1 MNHPDLLFF
10 HRIITISRY
19 NKSFKLLLPIKALSF
34 PFITTMRMYGDL
46 VNGLCYAA
54 ILPVYMGMLWASD
67 PVPGSRNIVIAFAI
81 TTSCCWFSYLKH
93 NAIASAL
100 AYLGM
105 SAGIVGMNLYRWPF
119 KDEVVVVPQFLW
131 SLLIISGN
139 VQLSFAYKAGMAC
152 VAFMTALMVAIYSP
166 LLQVTDVLPL
176 LLGASSV
183 HILFHYFYSCQP
195 EPRILRAHAASLI
208 LAGTFAVH
216 TSSEI
221 VTMMTSPGYATQGG
235 YSILK
240 AGFFASVGL
249 VAAGAF
255 HREIDMNEA
264 LEILVR
270 ERAKKISKQAER
282 LLLVGLAL
290 EASETAIAITDPFQ
304 KVVWSNVALSK
315 LTGMSESEMHTR
327 ILSAVL
333 HSEDV
338 HLCFDDRNSTTV
350 EIMVEQRNIAVEV
363 SPFPDDQDKDA
374 CGTRFLVVLK
384 DITEHRARERA
395 EKTAE
400 RKADVAK
407 AMSQSMETLTHE
419 LRTPLQGV
427 MGITS
432 MLLDDPTL
440 SEDAQESLTVV
451 MTSSRLLLTLINNLL
466 DVRKCDADMLDTF
479 QLGEVSMGF
488 ALADA
493 VDFCKPFA
501 KISNVDL
508 EVNLEGAGGV
518 YAESN
523 FLRFQQIM
531 INLISNAIKYTAKG
545 SVVSIGV
552 EVMTLTRAKAD
563 IKRAIATGPN
573 QSHWDGRPW
582 NQIKVAVISVSDSGA
597 GIARDGADCLFGK
610 FTQLDSS
617 PTNTLGDQSVSQ
629 PSGTGLGLNLCM
641 KFVKRM
647 KGDIWVNNNRDR
659 GCCFSFYLPLVSKDR
674 ASIPIPQL
682 TSPKAS
688 ATPDG
693 NGSLAGSVSTAAGY
707 RVLVVDDT
715 IINLKVLC
723 RMLTRLGVEKVETV
737 DSGSSALEA
746 LKKEDYNMVLTDIQM
761 PGMSGTELSDAIH
774 RMPQAEK
781 LVVVAITAEVNES
794 IAARCQN
801 SGIAHVLHK
810 PITSHELKN
819 FFETVAGQ
827 LKPIGSKL
835 AVTGDKITST
845 PAAA

>member
-1 MNHPDLLFF
+1 
-10 HRIITISRY
+10 
-19 NKSFKLLLPIKALSF
+19 
-34 PFITTMRMYGDL
+34 MRMYGDL

-54 ILPVYMGMLWASD
+54 VLPVYMGMWASD
-67 PVPGSRNIVIAFAI
+67 PAPGSKNIVIAFAI

-93 NAIASAL
+93 NATASVL

-105 SAGIVGMNLYRWPF
+105 SACIICMNLYRWPH
-119 KDEVVVVPQFLW
+119 KDEVVVLPQFLW

-139 VQLSFAYKAGMAC
+139 VNLSFAYKAGMTC
-152 VAFMTALMVAIYSP
+152 VAFVTALMVAIYSP
-166 LLQVTDVLPL
+166 LLQVTDALPL
-176 LLGASSV
+176 LLGATSV

-208 LAGTFAVH
+208 LAGTFAAH

-221 VTMMTSPGYATQGG
+221 VTMINSPGYATQGG

-270 ERAKKISKQAER
+270 ERAKEISKQAER
-282 LLLVGLAL
+282 LHLVGLAL

-315 LTGMSESEMHTR
+315 LTGMSESELHTR
-327 ILSAVL
+327 KLSTVL
-333 HSEDV
+333 HTEDI
-338 HLCFDDRNSTTV
+338 HLCFDDRNSTTA
-350 EIMVEQRNIAVEV
+350 EIMVGQRNIAVEV
-363 SPFPDDQDKDA
+363 SPFPDDQDKHA
-374 CGTRFLVVLK
+374 GGSRFLVVLK
-384 DITEHRARERA
+384 DITEQRARERA

-407 AMSQSMETLTHE
+407 AMSLSMETLTHE

-432 MLLDDPTL
+432 MLLDDPDL

-466 DVRKCDADMLDTF
+466 DVRKCDADMLDAF
-479 QLGEVSMGF
+479 QLGEVSVAS

-501 KISNVDL
+501 TISNVNL
-508 EVNLEGAGGV
+508 EVNMKGTGGV

-531 INLISNAIKYTAKG
+531 INLVSNAIKYTAKG

-552 EVMTLTRAKAD
+552 EVMTLARAKTD
-563 IKRAIATGPN
+563 IRRSIAAGPH
-573 QSHWDGRPW
+573 QSHWDNGRPW
-582 NQIKVAVISVSDSGA
+582 NQIKVVVISITDAGA
-597 GIARDGADCLFGK
+597 GIARDGADSLFGK
-610 FTQLDSS
+610 FSQLDSS
-617 PTNTLGDQSVSQ
+617 PINTLGDPSLGQ

-659 GCCFSFYLPLVSKDR
+659 GCCFSFYLPLVSKNSD
-674 ASIPIPQL
+674 SIPGPQL
-682 TSPKAS
+682 PCQEAS
-688 ATPDG
+688 AVPNG
-693 NGSLAGSVSTAAGY
+693 NGALAGSVSTAAGY

-723 RMLTRLGVEKVETV
+723 RMLKRLGVEKVETV

-746 LKKEDYNMVLTDIQM
+746 LNKGDYNMVLTDIQM
-761 PGMSGTELSDAIH
+761 PGMSGTELSDAIRRSPH
-774 RMPQAEK
+774 AEK
-781 LVVVAITAEVNES
+781 LFVVAITAEVNES
-794 IAARCQN
+794 IAVRCRN
-801 SGIAHVLHK
+801 SGIAHVLNK
-810 PITSHELKN
+810 PITCHEMKD
-819 FFETVAGQ
+819 FFETIAGQ
-827 LKPIGSKL
+827 LKPIGSNTL
-835 AVTGDKITST
+835 AINGGS
-845 PAAA
+845 PASPPMAA